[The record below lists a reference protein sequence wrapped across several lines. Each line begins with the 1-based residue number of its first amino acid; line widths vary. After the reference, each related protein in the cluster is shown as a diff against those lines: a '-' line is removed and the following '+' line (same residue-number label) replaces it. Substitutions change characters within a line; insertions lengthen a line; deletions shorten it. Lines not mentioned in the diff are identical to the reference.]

1 MNAMTEPRRTAIEAG
16 LVGRVAAG
24 VRYIVS
30 GVAPTDW
37 FGPMQPMP
45 PVAPPAIAGRSFDFP
60 VGANLRIQPRPD
72 ETIGFADLRGLA
84 DGYDLLRLVIETRK
98 DQIAKLDWTIRP
110 RDSKKSGAEDPR
122 LKAVGDFLSYPDR
135 EHDFETWLRLL
146 LEDLLVI
153 DAPTLYVRRDGAGAL
168 YALEVVDGATI
179 KRVIDERGRTPQP
192 PDVAYQQVLKG
203 MPAIDYSTDELLYRP
218 RNPRPHKIYGYSPV
232 EQVVM
237 TVNVALR
244 RQVAQLQYYTEGNV
258 PEAMIGVP
266 ETWSPDQIRQF
277 QEYWD
282 SLLEGNTAAR
292 RHAKFV
298 PAGMKPT
305 FTREPMLKDEYD
317 EWLARVICFAFSI
330 APTPFVRD
338 NNRATAQTTRAA
350 ALTEGLTPLLR
361 WVKRLLDEAIGRH
374 LGYADL
380 EFVWSDEKDDNPA
393 DQARINDTYV
403 RAGIKSV
410 DEVRTELGLAPVGF
424 GNAIYTGQG
433 AVPLR
438 DVGKAQEPAAKRAG
452 EETLAKYSDD
462 EPRVPSGQT
471 GAGEWTSGGAND
483 GGGESSRERV
493 ADVSTDKK
501 ERSLT
506 EGEKAL
512 ARTIFGDR
520 LDYDNIVIHHER
532 RFEGQPSDVTISP
545 GRSSILSSERP
556 IYFPEDSPNYHDDFS
571 QGTTTQER
579 GHLVHELTHVLQD
592 QEGISVG
599 IIAHAIGNDYHYDL
613 LDADGNPKSL
623 SSFGLE
629 QQAEIVQDYFLL
641 KHGSSTNFSDQKAF
655 PISLYERVLDVGP
668 DGTIR
673 ASIKRPEIPASD
685 RGR

>member
-1 MNAMTEPRRTAIEAG
+1 MTEPRRTAIEAG

-110 RDSKKSGAEDPR
+110 RDSKKSGADDPR
-122 LKAVGDFLSYPDR
+122 LRAIDDFLAYPDR

-153 DAPTLYVRRDGAGAL
+153 DAPTLYVRRDGGGSV

-179 KRVIDERGRTPQP
+179 KRVIDERGRTPLP

-350 ALTEGLTPLLR
+350 ALTEGLAPLLR

-374 LGYADL
+374 LGYPDL
-380 EFVWSDEKDDNPA
+380 EFVWSDEKDDDPES
-393 DQARINDTYV
+393 QARINDTYV

-424 GNAIYTGQG
+424 GIAIYTGQG
-433 AVPLR
+433 AVPLG
-438 DVGKAQEPAAKRAG
+438 DVGKAQEPAAKAERDVV
-452 EETLAKYSDD
+452 LAKYSPDHY
-462 EPRVPSGQT
+462 Q
-471 GAGEWTSGGAND
+471 
-483 GGGESSRERV
+483 
-493 ADVSTDKK
+493 
-501 ERSLT
+501 
-506 EGEKAL
+506 
-512 ARTIFGDR
+512 F
-520 LDYDNIVIHHER
+520 
-532 RFEGQPSDVTISP
+532 
-545 GRSSILSSERP
+545 
-556 IYFPEDSPNYHDDFS
+556 
-571 QGTTTQER
+571 QGIGPKR
-579 GHLVHELTHVLQD
+579 D
-592 QEGISVG
+592 Q
-599 IIAHAIGNDYHYDL
+599 
-613 LDADGNPKSL
+613 
-623 SSFGLE
+623 
-629 QQAEIVQDYFLL
+629 
-641 KHGSSTNFSDQKAF
+641 
-655 PISLYERVLDVGP
+655 
-668 DGTIR
+668 
-673 ASIKRPEIPASD
+673 
-685 RGR
+685 

>member
-1 MNAMTEPRRTAIEAG
+1 MTEPRRTGIEAG
-16 LVGRVAAG
+16 LVSRVAAG

-30 GVAPTDW
+30 GVAPADW

-72 ETIGFADLRGLA
+72 ETVSFADLRGLA
-84 DGYDLLRLVIETRK
+84 DGYDLLRCVIETRK

-110 RDSKKSGAEDPR
+110 RDSKRSGADDPR
-122 LKAVGDFLSYPDR
+122 LKAVGDFLTCPDR

-153 DAPTLYVRRDGAGAL
+153 DAPTLYLRRDGGGAL

-179 KRVIDERGRTPQP
+179 KRVIDERGRTPMP

-203 MPAIDYSTDELLYRP
+203 MPAIDYTTDELIYRP

-305 FTREPMLKDEYD
+305 FTREPMLKDEYE
-317 EWLARVICFAFSI
+317 EWLARVICFAFSV
-330 APTPFVRD
+330 APSALVRD

-361 WVKRLLDEAIGRH
+361 WVKRLLDEVIGRH
-374 LGYADL
+374 LGYGDL
-380 EFVWSDEKDDNPA
+380 EFVWNDEKDDDPA
-393 DQARINDTYV
+393 EQARINDTYV

-424 GNAIYTGQG
+424 GNAIYTGAG

-438 DVGKAQEPAAKRAG
+438 DVGKAAA
-452 EETLAKYSDD
+452 
-462 EPRVPSGQT
+462 
-471 GAGEWTSGGAND
+471 
-483 GGGESSRERV
+483 
-493 ADVSTDKK
+493 ADT
-501 ERSLT
+501 
-506 EGEKAL
+506 
-512 ARTIFGDR
+512 
-520 LDYDNIVIHHER
+520 
-532 RFEGQPSDVTISP
+532 
-545 GRSSILSSERP
+545 
-556 IYFPEDSPNYHDDFS
+556 
-571 QGTTTQER
+571 
-579 GHLVHELTHVLQD
+579 
-592 QEGISVG
+592 
-599 IIAHAIGNDYHYDL
+599 
-613 LDADGNPKSL
+613 PKSTL
-623 SSFGLE
+623 
-629 QQAEIVQDYFLL
+629 
-641 KHGSSTNFSDQKAF
+641 
-655 PISLYERVLDVGP
+655 
-668 DGTIR
+668 
-673 ASIKRPEIPASD
+673 
-685 RGR
+685 

>member
-16 LVGRVAAG
+16 LAARVAAG

-30 GVAPTDW
+30 GVAPADW
-37 FGPMQPMP
+37 FGPMQPLP
-45 PVAPPAIAGRSFDFP
+45 PMAPPAIAGRSFDFP
-60 VGANLRIQPRPD
+60 AGANLRLQPRQD
-72 ETIGFADLRGLA
+72 ESIGFADLRALA
-84 DGYDLLRLVIETRK
+84 DALDLIRLVIETRK
-98 DQIAKLDWTIRP
+98 DQIAKIDWTIRL
-110 RDSKKSGAEDPR
+110 RDSRRGGAADPR
-122 LKAVGDFLSYPDR
+122 LKAVGDFLTYPDR

-153 DAPTLYVRRDGAGAL
+153 DAPTLYLRRDHAGAL
-168 YALEVVDGATI
+168 HALEVVDGATI
-179 KRVIDERGRTPQP
+179 KRVIDERGRTPMP

-203 MPAIDYSTDELLYRP
+203 MPAIDYTADELIYRP

-305 FTREPMLKDEYD
+305 FTREPMLKDEMD
-317 EWLARVICFAFSI
+317 EWLARVICFAFSV

-350 ALTEGLTPLLR
+350 AITEGLTPLLR
-361 WVKRLLDEAIGRH
+361 WVKRLMDEVIARH
-374 LGYADL
+374 LGCADL
-380 EFVWSDEKDDNPA
+380 EFAWNDEKDDDPA
-393 DQARINDTYV
+393 EQARINDTYV

-438 DVGKAQEPAAKRAG
+438 DVGKGAAAPEPSAIR
-452 EETLAKYSDD
+452 
-462 EPRVPSGQT
+462 
-471 GAGEWTSGGAND
+471 
-483 GGGESSRERV
+483 
-493 ADVSTDKK
+493 
-501 ERSLT
+501 
-506 EGEKAL
+506 
-512 ARTIFGDR
+512 GD
-520 LDYDNIVIHHER
+520 
-532 RFEGQPSDVTISP
+532 T
-545 GRSSILSSERP
+545 
-556 IYFPEDSPNYHDDFS
+556 
-571 QGTTTQER
+571 
-579 GHLVHELTHVLQD
+579 
-592 QEGISVG
+592 
-599 IIAHAIGNDYHYDL
+599 
-613 LDADGNPKSL
+613 
-623 SSFGLE
+623 
-629 QQAEIVQDYFLL
+629 
-641 KHGSSTNFSDQKAF
+641 
-655 PISLYERVLDVGP
+655 
-668 DGTIR
+668 
-673 ASIKRPEIPASD
+673 
-685 RGR
+685 